1 MLFNKDQKS
10 NKKIKEL
17 DKLHG
22 LKKREAIITTKIQK
36 LQKSIKLIT
45 NRRELRKQILV
56 GTYFLAQAKKENKLL
71 ELNKTILATLTKAAD
86 RELFNE
92 QSVY

>member
-10 NKKIKEL
+10 NKKTKGI
-17 DKLHG
+17 DKLHS
-22 LKKREAIITTKIQK
+22 LQKREAIITTKIQK

-45 NRRELRKQILV
+45 NRRELRKKILV
-56 GTYFLAQAKKENKLL
+56 GTYFLAQAKKENKIL
-71 ELNKTILATLTKAAD
+71 ELNKTILATLKKEED

-92 QSVY
+92 Q

>member
-1 MLFNKDQKS
+1 MIFNKDQKS

-17 DKLHG
+17 DKLHS

-45 NRRELRKQILV
+45 NRRELRKKILV

-71 ELNKTILATLTKAAD
+71 ELNKTILATLKKAVD

>member
-1 MLFNKDQKS
+1 MLFKKDQKS

-45 NRRELRKQILV
+45 KRRELRKKILV

>member
-1 MLFNKDQKS
+1 MTLNKDQTS
-10 NKKIKEL
+10 NKKTKEI
-17 DKLHG
+17 DKLHS

-45 NRRELRKQILV
+45 NRRELRKKILV
-56 GTYFLAQAKKENKLL
+56 GTYFLAQAKKENKIL
-71 ELNKTILATLTKAAD
+71 ELNKTILATLKKEED

-92 QSVY
+92 Q

>member
-1 MLFNKDQKS
+1 MIFNKDQKS
-10 NKKIKEL
+10 NKKTKEI
-17 DKLHG
+17 DKLHS

-45 NRRELRKQILV
+45 NRRELRKKILV
-56 GTYFLAQAKKENKLL
+56 GTYFLAQAKKENKIL
-71 ELNKTILATLTKAAD
+71 ELNKTILATLKKEED

-92 QSVY
+92 Q

>member
-1 MLFNKDQKS
+1 MTFNNDKIS
-10 NKKIKEL
+10 NKKIKET
-17 DKLHG
+17 DKLHS

-45 NRRELRKQILV
+45 NRRELRKKILV
-56 GTYFLAQAKKENKLL
+56 GTYFLNQAKKENKMP
-71 ELNKTILATLTKAAD
+71 ELNKTILTSLQKEKD

-92 QSVY
+92 Q